1 MKRYIAAIDLGTTKV
16 VSLIGEQTPEGVK
29 IIALEETPSKGIMRG
44 EVVNIQNVLDAMT
57 PTFNSVRSSANLDIK
72 DVYVG
77 IAGQNIRCESNSN
90 RRNRSRGE
98 ELITEQEIQD
108 MEREMYNSRVTPG
121 EEVLHVLPQ
130 YYNVGDHLG
139 QKDPVGMPGGNIE
152 GNYKIFIGRSNSAE
166 HTKSV
171 ISRAGLRL
179 KKLILEPVASAKA
192 VLTEDET
199 EIGVAM
205 VDIGGGTTDLLIYHD
220 NIIRHTAVIPFG
232 GNSITEDLRQGCGIS
247 LKNAEQLKIQ
257 YGSCYS
263 EYVPDNKNLIIPGI
277 GGRDSREV
285 SFKVIANIIEARVA
299 EIFEAVMY
307 EIEKSGYADKLMAGI
322 VLTGGGSALANLCQ
336 YVKYMTGYETR
347 IAAPEKCITFDSC
360 EGSFKPSSA
369 TAVGLVLKG
378 FEYESKSGDKNENVT
393 TASTLFP
400 VEEIEEV
407 NVEKSN
413 IKKEVKKH
421 SGSKIL
427 KTLPNLI
434 GSFFD
439 TTDNEA

>member
-378 FEYESKSGDKNENVT
+378 FEYESKSGDQNENVT